1 MVTSAP
7 AEAAFVAALRG
18 AAAYVHA
25 HHGRVF
31 VVAFGGDTAARADFP
46 ELLHDLALLH
56 SLGVKLVLVHGLRPQ
71 IDAQMQARGL
81 QPMFSRDLRVTD
93 AAAMECVK
101 AAAGILRA
109 DIEAQ
114 LSAGLANTPMG
125 SAHLALAGGNW
136 ITARPVGV
144 RDGIDHQLTGEVRH
158 VALGA
163 IRDVL
168 ARDCIALLSPIGY
181 SPSGEAFN
189 LRAGDVAGAVA
200 AGLGADKLIFVLDS
214 DLRGWRRLLRSRT
227 AGHLS
232 LDELEA
238 FLRHPRRKPL
248 AAENRTL
255 LEAAL
260 TAGHHGVAR
269 VHLVGAANDGAL
281 LRELYTRDGCGLM
294 FYADADYETLR
305 PATLDDIGGIQALI
319 APLETQGVLVA
330 RSRERLELDIGHFD
344 VAVRD
349 GTVIACAATY
359 PFPDAGVAEFA
370 CVAVHPDYRDA
381 GYAAALLARAESRT
395 RAAGGTHLFALTTR
409 TPHWF
414 IEHGFTRA
422 KVEELPIEKRELYNW
437 QRKSL
442 VLVKPL

>member
-1 MVTSAP
+1 MASPLNT
-7 AEAAFVAALRG
+7 AAGFVAALRG
-18 AAAYVHA
+18 AAPYVHA

-46 ELLHDLALLH
+46 DLLHDLALLH

-71 IDAQMQARGL
+71 IDAQMRAHGL
-81 QPMFSRDLRVTD
+81 EPTFTHDLRVTN

-101 AAAGILRA
+101 AAAGILRT

-125 SAHLALAGGNW
+125 GAHLSIAGGNW

-144 RDGIDHQLTGEVRH
+144 RSGVDHQLTGEVRH

-168 ARDCIALLSPIGY
+168 AQDRVALLSPIGY

-214 DLRGWRRLLRSRT
+214 DLRAWRRLLRSRSS
-227 AGHLS
+227 GHLS
-232 LDELEA
+232 LDELDT
-238 FLRHPRRKPL
+238 FLQHPRRKPL
-248 AAENRTL
+248 AAENRAL
-255 LEAAL
+255 LDSALAA
-260 TAGHHGVAR
+260 GRHGVAR
-269 VHLVGAANDGAL
+269 VHLVGAANDGAI
-281 LRELYTRDGCGLM
+281 LRELYTRDGSGLM
-294 FYADADYETLR
+294 FYADADYEALR
-305 PATLDDIGGIQALI
+305 TATLDDIGGIQALI
-319 APLETQGVLVA
+319 APLEAQGVLVP
-330 RSRERLELDIGHFD
+330 RSREKLELDIGHFD

-349 GTVIACAATY
+349 GTVIACAATQ
-359 PFPDAGVAEFA
+359 PFPDAGMAEFA
-370 CVAVHPDYRDA
+370 CVTVHPDYRDA
-381 GYAAALLARAESRT
+381 GYAAALLARAEART
-395 RAAGGTHLFALTTR
+395 KAAGGTGLFALTTHA
-409 TPHWF
+409 PHWF
-414 IEHGFTRA
+414 IEHGFSRSQ
-422 KVEELPIEKRELYNW
+422 VEALPIAKRELYNW

-442 VLVKPL
+442 VLVKAL